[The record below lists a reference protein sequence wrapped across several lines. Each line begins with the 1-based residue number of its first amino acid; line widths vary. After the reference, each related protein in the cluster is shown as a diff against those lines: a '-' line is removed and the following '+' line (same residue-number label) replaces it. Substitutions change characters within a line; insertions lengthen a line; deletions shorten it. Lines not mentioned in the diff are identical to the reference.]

1 MVGLKGKRNEKG
13 KVAEKN
19 KGPKSDRS
27 KCAINESSSE
37 DEDALCL
44 FCNEMYSNNNKS
56 ERWSKCCVCSR
67 WGDDSCAG
75 VISDDADK
83 FTCDFCL
90 RGGGRKHKL
99 SLQPADELK
108 KTNDTDKYHD
118 ISMLK
123 PMLKPMLKL
132 SKNSFVK
139 IHRKPNSSFKS
150 SKPTAL
156 LRARIHRYTP
166 IALLRATTV
175 GPQGPISYACKKN
188 AIGKFQQATSEHA
201 KFNVDMYMK
210 VPGKDSCRFQF
221 FDFERREC
229 RSQKN
234 LVSPQLRPATR
245 CAKPTKN
252 GMQRVTREARVAKKK
267 ILCNKEN
274 VLRSSDDNVIA
285 CSLEIEKINETI
297 QLNDIADDFTVV
309 DISVSTINSQQLQ
322 QTTDEIEHASEEI
335 NFDYAF

>member
-1 MVGLKGKRNEKG
+1 
-13 KVAEKN
+13 
-19 KGPKSDRS
+19 
-27 KCAINESSSE
+27 
-37 DEDALCL
+37 
-44 FCNEMYSNNNKS
+44 
-56 ERWSKCCVCSR
+56 
-67 WGDDSCAG
+67 
-75 VISDDADK
+75 
-83 FTCDFCL
+83 
-90 RGGGRKHKL
+90 
-99 SLQPADELK
+99 
-108 KTNDTDKYHD
+108 
-118 ISMLK
+118 
-123 PMLKPMLKL
+123 
-132 SKNSFVK
+132 NSFVK

-175 GPQGPISYACKKN
+175 GPQGSDDSSTFLFQHISAVGKPTEVSLRIIALGTVGWYETEAPLPVPVYHSGPISYACKKN

-322 QTTDEIEHASEEI
+322 QTTDEIEHA
-335 NFDYAF
+335 